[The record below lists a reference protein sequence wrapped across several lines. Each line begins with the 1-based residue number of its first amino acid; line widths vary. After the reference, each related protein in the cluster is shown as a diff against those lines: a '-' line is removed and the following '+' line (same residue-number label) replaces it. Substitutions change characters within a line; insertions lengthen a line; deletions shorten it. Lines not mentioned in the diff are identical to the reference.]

1 MTEHINHT
9 NRLMENVIEITWMFD
24 AMEKDGRIKPWDEI
38 IDSSPTGSDVI
49 KDFIIQIAIEFEEN
63 YDGDENGRYDYIEK
77 IQEFAERRLREEY
90 GVDHTYSI
98 MVTQSGYIDI
108 EAKTPEE
115 AIKIANAMPL
125 SYFSWPKMERNTE
138 IVDEEK
144 IETEY
149 K

>member
-1 MTEHINHT
+1 MTEHIDHT
-9 NRLMENVIEITWMFD
+9 TRLMENVIEITWMFD
-24 AMEKDGRIKPWDEI
+24 AMEEDGRIKPWDVI
-38 IDSSPTGSDVI
+38 IDSSPAGSDAI

-63 YDGDENGRYDYIEK
+63 YGEDENGKRDYIEK

-90 GVDHTYSI
+90 GEDHTYSV

-138 IVDEEK
+138 VVDKEK

>member
-1 MTEHINHT
+1 MTEHIDHT
-9 NRLMENVIEITWMFD
+9 TRLMENVIEITWAFD

-38 IDSSPTGSDVI
+38 MDSSPTGSDAI

-63 YDGDENGRYDYIEK
+63 YGEDENGKCDYIEK

-98 MVTQSGYIDI
+98 MVTQSGYIDV
-108 EAKTPEE
+108 EAKTPEQ

-125 SYFSWPKMERNTE
+125 SNFSWPKMERNVE

-144 IETEY
+144 IETEGE
-149 K
+149 

>member
-1 MTEHINHT
+1 MTEHIDHT
-9 NRLMENVIEITWMFD
+9 TRLMENVIEITWMFD
-24 AMEKDGRIKPWDEI
+24 AMEKDGRIKTWDEI
-38 IDSSPTGSDVI
+38 IDGSPAGSDAI

-63 YDGDENGRYDYIEK
+63 YDGDRNGRYDYLEK

-125 SYFSWPKMERNTE
+125 SYFSWPKMERNTKV
-138 IVDEEK
+138 VDEEK

>member
-1 MTEHINHT
+1 MIEHIDHT
-9 NRLMENVIEITWMFD
+9 TRLIENAIEITWMFD
-24 AMEKDGRIKPWDEI
+24 AMEKDGRIKPWDDI
-38 IDSSPTGSDVI
+38 IDSYPTGSDAI

-63 YDGDENGRYDYIEK
+63 YDGDENGRCDYFEK

-108 EAKTPEE
+108 EAKTPEQ

-138 IVDEEK
+138 VVDEEK

>member
-1 MTEHINHT
+1 MTEHIDHT
-9 NRLMENVIEITWMFD
+9 TRLMENAIEITWMFD
-24 AMEKDGRIKPWDEI
+24 AMEKDGRIKSWDEI
-38 IDSSPTGSDVI
+38 IDSSPAGSDAI
-49 KDFIIQIAIEFEEN
+49 KDFIIQIAIEFEED
-63 YDGDENGRYDYIEK
+63 YDGDENGCDYLKK
-77 IQEFAERRLREEY
+77 IQEFAERRLQEEY

-138 IVDEEK
+138 VVDEEK

>member
-1 MTEHINHT
+1 MIEHINDT
-9 NRLMENVIEITWMFD
+9 ARLMENAIEITWTFD

-38 IDSSPTGSDVI
+38 IDGSPAGSDAI
-49 KDFIIQIAIEFEEN
+49 KDFIIQIAIEFEED
-63 YDGDENGRYDYIEK
+63 YDGDENGRCDYLEK
-77 IQEFAERRLREEY
+77 IQEFAERRLQEEY
-90 GVDHTYSI
+90 GRDHTYSV

-108 EAKTPEE
+108 EAKTPEQ

-144 IETEY
+144 IETEG

>member
-1 MTEHINHT
+1 MTEHIDHT
-9 NRLMENVIEITWMFD
+9 TRLMENVIEITWMFD
-24 AMEKDGRIKPWDEI
+24 AMEEDGRIRPWDDI
-38 IDSSPTGSDVI
+38 IDSSPAGSDAI
-49 KDFIIQIAIEFEEN
+49 KDFIIQIAIEFEED
-63 YDGDENGRYDYIEK
+63 YDGDENGRCDYLEK

-90 GVDHTYSI
+90 GVDHTYSV

-138 IVDEEK
+138 VVDEEK
-144 IETEY
+144 IKTEY

>member
-1 MTEHINHT
+1 MTEHINRT
-9 NRLMENVIEITWMFD
+9 TRLMENVIEITWMFD
-24 AMEKDGRIKPWDEI
+24 AMEKDGRIKTWDEI
-38 IDSSPTGSDVI
+38 IDGSPAGSDAI

-63 YDGDENGRYDYIEK
+63 YDGDRNGRYDYLEK

-125 SYFSWPKMERNTE
+125 SYFSWPKMERNTKV
-138 IVDEEK
+138 VDEEK

>member
-1 MTEHINHT
+1 MIEHINDT
-9 NRLMENVIEITWMFD
+9 TRLMENAIEITWMFD
-24 AMEKDGRIKPWDEI
+24 AMEGNGRIKPWNEI
-38 IDSSPTGSDVI
+38 IDSSPAGSDAI
-49 KDFIIQIAIEFEEN
+49 RDFIIQIAIEFEED
-63 YDGDENGRYDYIEK
+63 YDGDENGRCDYLEK

-90 GVDHTYSI
+90 GRDHTYSV

-138 IVDEEK
+138 VVDEEK
-144 IETEY
+144 IKTEY